1 MKSPSLDILYTQLHK
16 HILLAQAY
24 IEIKELFFIIK
35 ACRLKPYDY
44 IESKSDK
51 LVLYRKWFDEFGN
64 SFELT
69 NNKRVKITYN
79 DLSLDRQRIVCT
91 DLYYGLPVENVVKIS
106 KLAFVCLGKEEDT
119 YQDCVVLTFLGI
131 DNYLRSFVFTNGEWY
146 PVSPLILGLKTL
158 RTIGINRDL
167 RYFRE
172 VSIKENAPIP
182 CLAPEAWLTYMPPNR
197 VFTALM
203 ERRCEF
209 ISPLFHNTKE
219 Q

>member
-44 IESKSDK
+44 IENKSDK
-51 LVLYRKWFDEFGN
+51 LILYRKWFDEFGN
-64 SFELT
+64 SFEIT

-79 DLSLDRQRIVCT
+79 DLSLDRQKIVCT
-91 DLYYGLPVENVVKIS
+91 DLYYGLSIENVVKIS

-131 DNYLRSFVFTNGEWY
+131 DNYLRSFVFTNEEWH

-158 RTIGINRDL
+158 RTIGANRDL

-203 ERRCEF
+203 ERRCDF